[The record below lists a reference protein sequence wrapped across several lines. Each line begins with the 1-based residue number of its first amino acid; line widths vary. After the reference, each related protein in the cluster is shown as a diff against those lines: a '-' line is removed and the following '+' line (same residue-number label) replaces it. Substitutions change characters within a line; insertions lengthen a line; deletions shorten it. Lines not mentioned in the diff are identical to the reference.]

1 MGVAT
6 WIVTCDSWGLQT
18 FSVNGEK
25 VQVDVTGF
33 RQTTD
38 LNNVTLYYDNEK
50 VMAVI
55 NYHPSGSY
63 SQDASWR
70 DFTAISNVPEG
81 LRPSSSVYSETAS
94 QNLRLRLANTGVFQ
108 YQTPNGSVSAPYIQ
122 CIMTWYLI

>member
-25 VQVDVTGF
+25 VQVNVTGF

-50 VMAVI
+50 VMAVV
-55 NYHPSGSY
+55 NYSSSTTY
-63 SQDASWR
+63 SQNDTWR
-70 DFTAISNVPEG
+70 DFLAISNVPEG
-81 LRPSSSVYSETAS
+81 LRPLQSVYSDVT
-94 QNLRLRLANTGVFQ
+94 ANTIRIRLNTEGVFQ
-108 YQTPNGSVSAPYIQ
+108 YKTPASTANPYIQ